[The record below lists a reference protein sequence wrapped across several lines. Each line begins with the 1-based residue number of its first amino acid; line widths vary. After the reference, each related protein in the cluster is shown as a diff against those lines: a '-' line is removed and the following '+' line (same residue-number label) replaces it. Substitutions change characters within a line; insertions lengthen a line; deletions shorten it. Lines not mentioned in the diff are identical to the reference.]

1 LRAVRYSKYADEARS
16 LKKFFKT
23 KQGGFQF
30 AFQANFNEKIR
41 ENLSKVAKPV
51 KKPFLAGEL

>member
-1 LRAVRYSKYADEARS
+1 VKYSKYADEARS

-41 ENLSKVAKPV
+41 EKLEQSCEASEEAIPCGRA
-51 KKPFLAGEL
+51 LRG

>member
-1 LRAVRYSKYADEARS
+1 VRYSKYADEARS
-16 LKKFFKT
+16 LRRLLKT
-23 KQGGFQF
+23 KQDGFLF

-41 ENLSKVAKPV
+41 EDVSKVAEPV